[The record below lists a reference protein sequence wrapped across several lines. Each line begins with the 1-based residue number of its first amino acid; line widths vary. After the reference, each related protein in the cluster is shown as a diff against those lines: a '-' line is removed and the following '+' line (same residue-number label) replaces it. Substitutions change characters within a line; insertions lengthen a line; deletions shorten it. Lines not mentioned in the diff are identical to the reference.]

1 MTESPEYML
10 LYPMPT
16 PDTRF
21 PMHLQW
27 FAPEEEGRT
36 EEPTEYKIKK
46 AREEGKV
53 AKSADLTGALVLLFG
68 VAVLAALG
76 KGMLSTMM
84 EMIRYFL
91 EISVEADIVQ
101 DKTLFRSF
109 LDYFVRLVLPLAAV
123 AFVAA
128 FLGNLIQ
135 VGFLFTAK
143 PITPDLNKIVPKFG
157 KFFQR
162 AFFSKEAAFNLSKS
176 IIKIVIV
183 CFIAFLNIRNDFYKL
198 ARSLT
203 APFML
208 SIQTISGL
216 AFKILIQSAIALL
229 VFSVFDY
236 FFQKRQHLE
245 SLKMSKQEIKEER
258 KMIDGD
264 PLVRSRLKEKMRQ
277 LLSRNMMQN
286 VPKADVVVTNPTH
299 YAVALEWD
307 KERMVAPMV
316 TAKGQDNI
324 AFRIREIAEQNNVPL
339 IENKPFARALYAE
352 VEIGDVIPEKYY
364 QVMAVILSEVY
375 KMRNEAAV

>member
-183 CFIAFLNIRNDFYKL
+183 GFIAFLNIRNDFYKL